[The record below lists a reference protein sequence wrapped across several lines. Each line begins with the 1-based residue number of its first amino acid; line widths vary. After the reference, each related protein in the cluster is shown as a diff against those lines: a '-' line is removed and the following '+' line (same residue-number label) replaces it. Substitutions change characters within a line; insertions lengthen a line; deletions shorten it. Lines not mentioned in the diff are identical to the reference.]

1 MANLIIVDEAH
12 VHYKTLTS
20 MMASYS
26 AVPFIGLSATPYAKG
41 LGEHY
46 SDLIV
51 PITSNELM
59 DQGYLAP
66 AKYYGGR
73 QPNVKGIKT
82 KRIQTGGTDFDPTE
96 LSKRI
101 EEDMH

>member
-1 MANLIIVDEAH
+1 
-12 VHYKTLTS
+12 
-20 MMASYS
+20 
-26 AVPFIGLSATPYAKG
+26 

-51 PITSNELM
+51 PITSNELT
-59 DQGYLAP
+59 DQGYFAP

-101 EEDMH
+101 EEDMQLVGDIIENWRKYGENSQTIAFQPIDQSQQNDG